1 MRAVGRWKADL
12 PDHGAVG
19 NILLRQSPD
28 FDPRL
33 DGCAKLSD
41 LFDALGLFVVDRRP
55 GAVYV
60 SDSRRKK

>member
-1 MRAVGRWKADL
+1 MRAMGRWKAAL

-33 DGCAKLSD
+33 YGCAKLSD
-41 LFDALGLFVVDRRP
+41 LFAAVGLFVVDRSP
-55 GAVYV
+55 GAA
-60 SDSRRKK
+60 